1 MHIDTGYHKQPGVSL
16 TPLIDVVFIL
26 LVFFMLATRFGHWQD
41 LPVSIAPPQA
51 TTSASDDPLLI
62 EVMSD
67 TEVRLRGHSM
77 DVSMLEQRLAG
88 MPHAAVR
95 VSARAGVSVQ
105 SLLRVAD
112 LVHRAGISDAEVD
125 LLP

>member
-1 MHIDTGYHKQPGVSL
+1 MPIDTGYHKPPSVSL

-41 LPVSIAPPQA
+41 LPVSVAAPST
-51 TTSASDDPLLI
+51 TTSASNDRLLI
-62 EVMSD
+62 EVISD
-67 TEVRLRGHSM
+67 TQVTLRGNTLDM
-77 DVSMLEQRLAG
+77 FTLEQHLSQ

-95 VSARAGVSVQ
+95 VSARTGVSVQ
-105 SLLRVAD
+105 SLLTVTD